1 VEDAAMTPTR
11 RDFALGSAVALAAG
25 SFPAPA
31 VLGQTKPRVVVVG
44 GGAGGATAAKYIAR
58 DSDGAIA
65 VTLVEERDSYQS
77 CFHSNLH
84 IGGFKGYDE
93 LVHRYDRLA
102 SAYGIALVRARA
114 TQIDRD
120 NRAVLLSD
128 GQRLPYDRLVLS
140 PGIDLKYDSV
150 PGWSE
155 DAEEV
160 MPHGWKPGRQTQLV
174 KQKLDAVPDGGT
186 IVMIAP
192 PNPYRCPPG
201 PYERASMFAH
211 VLMQTDRKRAKIII
225 LDPKESFSKQGVFLP
240 DWEKR
245 YGAMIE
251 WLGPKVHDGIKSV
264 DPKTGTV
271 VTGFETY
278 ENSAFVNVIP
288 AQMAGAI
295 ARDAGLAPA
304 GGYCAIDPATM
315 KSIVDANIVV
325 LGDACNAGDM
335 PKSAFSA
342 NNQAKV
348 AAMVL
353 RGELSGA
360 RTFPA
365 RYFNTCWSLVDTDD
379 AIKVGGRYEPKDGRI
394 AAVETFISQ
403 PGESAEVRKQT
414 QAENLAWYEAICADM
429 FT

>member
-1 VEDAAMTPTR
+1 MIIGAGTITASG
-11 RDFALGSAVALAAG
+11 ALGV
-25 SFPAPA
+25 PA
-31 VLGQTKPRVVVVG
+31 VLGQAKARVVVIG

-58 DSDGAIA
+58 DGHGAIA
-65 VTLVEERDSYQS
+65 VTLVEENETYQS
-77 CFHSNLH
+77 CFHSNLY
-84 IGGFKGYDE
+84 IGGFKSYDQI
-93 LVHRYDRLA
+93 VHRYDALTT
-102 SAYGIALVRARA
+102 AYGITLVRQRAAR
-114 TQIDRD
+114 IDRD
-120 NRAVLLSD
+120 RKEVVLGD
-128 GQRLPYDRLVLS
+128 GSRLPYDRLVLS

-150 PGWSE
+150 PGWSQA
-155 DAEEV
+155 AEEV
-160 MPHGWKPGRQTQLV
+160 MPHGWKPGRQTRLIRE
-174 KQKLDAVPDGGT
+174 KLDAVPDGGT

-211 VLMQTDRKRAKIII
+211 ILTSTGRTKARVVI
-225 LDPKESFSKQGVFLP
+225 LDPKDSFSKQGVFMP

-251 WLGPKVHDGIKSV
+251 WLSPRVHDGIKSV
-264 DPKTGTV
+264 DPASGTV

-278 ENSAFVNVIP
+278 ENCAFVNVIP

-295 ARDAGLAPA
+295 AREAGLAPA

-315 KSIVDANIVV
+315 KSTADPAIFV

-342 NNQAKV
+342 NNQAKIV
-348 AAMVL
+348 AMVACA
-353 RGELSGA
+353 ELAGGPA
-360 RTFPA
+360 FPA
-365 RYFNTCWSLVDTDD
+365 RYFNTCWSLVGPDD

-394 AAVETFISQ
+394 AATETFISQ
-403 PGESAEVRKQT
+403 PGESDEVRRQT